1 MLQFKFQHRLDWLTQ
16 RFASGFCIPHPK
28 IIRQKQTWV
37 GGVMVSDVGYDSGDC
52 SDSATNCSPY
62 LSMITSLGKTT
73 NNMIVYLR
81 ENGLT
86 LDGCKLIKI

>member
-52 SDSATNCSPY
+52 SDDDN
-62 LSMITSLGKTT
+62 LIGQ
-73 NNMIVYLR
+73 NNKHHDNIFARKWADIRRLQINKNR
-81 ENGLT
+81 NL
-86 LDGCKLIKI
+86 K